1 LTSESA
7 FGSGGKKALTA
18 DTDADID
25 TDSDTVGLPQPK
37 VWTDGGENL
46 NSTIG
51 DLKFEQTSP
60 ARTDIQR
67 LQ

>member
-1 LTSESA
+1 LTSKSA

-18 DTDADID
+18 DPDADID
-25 TDSDTVGLPQPK
+25 TDTVGLPQPE
-37 VWTDGGENL
+37 VWTDGGRNL

-51 DLKFEQTSP
+51 ELKFEQTSP
-60 ARTDIQR
+60 AGTDIQR